1 MDNTGSIF
9 VLISQ
14 IFNVLTGGMYEE
26 PFCSRMWDK
35 KQKGSKVGAFF
46 VAILNK
52 AFFLEEN
59 HCKDSYDLKAE
70 RQRKR
75 LSNAN

>member
-1 MDNTGSIF
+1 MDNTSSIF

-59 HCKDSYDLKAE
+59 HCKDSYDLKTE

-75 LSNAN
+75 LSGAN